1 MVANTMNGENQ
12 LLVKKKKKKKKTDV
26 GQYDMNLSMLALRY
40 KHLFMTI

>member
-12 LLVKKKKKKKKTDV
+12 LLVKKKKKKKTDV